1 MAFQSLYRRYRPQR
15 FEQIVGQEHVVAA
28 LRNAAA
34 EDRLGHA
41 YLFSGPRGTGKTSTA
56 RILAK
61 VLNCEHPVDGEP
73 DGTCPACTAIEAG
86 SSFDVTELDAASH
99 TGVDNM
105 RDLIAST
112 ALASPGRTRLY
123 ILDEVH
129 MLSKGAS
136 AALLKTLEEPP
147 DHVVFI
153 LATTDPEKVLPTI
166 RSRTQHLEFRLL
178 PAAELEAHVRW
189 IIEDAGLE
197 VSEDGIA
204 QALREGGGSARDTL
218 SALDRIVA
226 AGGVARSDDSVDD
239 LLDAICES
247 DAAAALAALADAT
260 NQGRDPRMVGE
271 RVLDELRSAFLAS
284 MRVDLSHLSE
294 RQRAAAD
301 DHAARLRAPVIT
313 RALEV
318 LGTALVDMRQAPDP
332 RIPLEVA
339 LVRITRPES
348 DTSVEALLARIERL
362 ESAVR
367 DGDVERL
374 PEAAGTPGRAAGS
387 PAAEARSRLAEAAK
401 PDPEPSVPEASP
413 VPDPTPVPDV
423 TPVPD
428 HEAVPEVEAV
438 PDVTPVPEREA
449 VPDVTPVPDVEP
461 VPDHE
466 PVPDV
471 APVPDHEPVPEA
483 TPVPDLP
490 SRDDLTLAWG
500 DRVLTGLRPKV
511 KMLYASGRFVEHSG
525 AQAAF
530 ALPNAP
536 HVERCEPLKAD
547 VEAALAVE
555 FGRPVPLVLVVEG
568 SPEAETTAPAAEAA
582 TPAADAAPADELA
595 EIGPVDELEDAG
607 KASTGL
613 DQVTDIFGKV
623 ELLDEEE
630 ESG

>member
-15 FEQIVGQEHVVAA
+15 FDQIVGQEHVVAA

-73 DGTCPACTAIEAG
+73 DGTCPACKAIEAG

-189 IIEDAGLE
+189 IIQDAGLE
-197 VSEDGIA
+197 VSEEGIA

-226 AGGVARSDDSVDD
+226 AGGVARSDHSVDD
-239 LLDAICES
+239 LLDAICEG
-247 DAAAALAALADAT
+247 DTGGALTALADAMA
-260 NQGRDPRMVGE
+260 QGRDPRTVGE
-271 RVLDELRSAFLAS
+271 RVLDELRNAFLAAMS
-284 MRVDLSHLSE
+284 VDLSHLAE
-294 RQRAAAD
+294 QQRAAAE
-301 DHAARLRAPVIT
+301 DHAGRLRAPAIT

-339 LVRITRPES
+339 LVRITRPEA
-348 DTSVEALLARIERL
+348 DTSVEALLARVERL
-362 ESAVR
+362 EAALR
-367 DGDVERL
+367 DGDTGAL
-374 PEAAGTPGRAAGS
+374 PAPSGPAGGGS
-387 PAAEARSRLAEAAK
+387 PAAEARSRLADAKKADPPAPEPAPEPTPAIEEVAAPVLTAV
-401 PDPEPSVPEASP
+401 PDPEP
-413 VPDPTPVPDV
+413 
-423 TPVPD
+423 
-428 HEAVPEVEAV
+428 
-438 PDVTPVPEREA
+438 
-449 VPDVTPVPDVEP
+449 
-461 VPDHE
+461 
-466 PVPDV
+466 
-471 APVPDHEPVPEA
+471 EPVPEPEPEP
-483 TPVPDLP
+483 TPEPEAPPAPAAAGDLP
-490 SRDDLTLAWG
+490 SRDELTLAWG
-500 DRVLTGLRPKV
+500 DRVLTDLRPKV
-511 KMLYASGRFVEHSG
+511 KMLYAAGRFVDHAGEV
-525 AQAAF
+525 AAF
-530 ALPNAP
+530 ALPNQT

-547 VEAALAVE
+547 VEAALASE
-555 FGRPVPLVLVVEG
+555 FGRPVPLVLVVDG
-568 SPEAETTAPAAEAA
+568 GTDASP
-582 TPAADAAPADELA
+582 DAAASSSDPKPAPTPSEELA
-595 EIGPVDELEDAG
+595 DIGPVEDLEDAG
-607 KASTGL
+607 SASTGL

-630 ESG
+630 PR